1 MCGALQIDASHI
13 PEGPTPEA
21 DVDVSDK
28 IQTVIMD
35 SAGPLE
41 EENIGATAT
50 GHADAQEHGNAGPW
64 VLCLIKIDVGVLS
77 PSLAR

>member
-1 MCGALQIDASHI
+1 MQIDASHI

-35 SAGPLE
+35 SEGPLE
-41 EENIGATAT
+41 EENVGATAT
-50 GHADAQEHGNAGPW
+50 GHADALFFVRKFFIRAASSSLGTAQ
-64 VLCLIKIDVGVLS
+64 
-77 PSLAR
+77 PSSV